1 MISIPLGTQRE
12 LVIEVSSFVR
22 AKRFYNGI
30 FQCHPEQSDI
40 LWGTARYSLRGKRV
54 VLKTSRTLPL
64 GLRDTGIEIS
74 VDDFF
79 FEYQRLQ
86 CLNIARKGAIEE
98 NPDGL
103 MTLKIFDPDGNIVT
117 LTSSESTAR
126 PSGK

>member
-1 MISIPLGTQRE
+1 MISISPGTQRE

-30 FQCHPEQSDI
+30 FQCHPEQNDI
-40 LWGTARYSLRGKRV
+40 LWGTARYSLGGKRV
-54 VLKTSRTLPL
+54 VLKTSRTRPL

-74 VDDFF
+74 VDDFL

-86 CLNIARKGAIEE
+86 HLNITQKSAMEE
-98 NPDGL
+98 GPQGQ
-103 MTLKIFDPDGNIVT
+103 MTLKLSDPDGNIVT